1 MQLFKK
7 KISASGKNAL
17 TISAKEMDNIM
28 KIVKSFEES
37 GLLIKGVNETIK
49 NEPREQK
56 GESFTMLLRIL
67 AASWSG
73 NVLASKG
80 VIRAAERTIIAGE
93 GAITTDQG
101 WGTNRIGQ
109 YF

>member
-1 MQLFKK
+1 
-7 KISASGKNAL
+7 
-17 TISAKEMDNIM
+17 
-28 KIVKSFEES
+28 
-37 GLLIKGVNETIK
+37 
-49 NEPREQK
+49 
-56 GESFTMLLRIL
+56 MLLDTL
-67 AASWSG
+67 VASWSG